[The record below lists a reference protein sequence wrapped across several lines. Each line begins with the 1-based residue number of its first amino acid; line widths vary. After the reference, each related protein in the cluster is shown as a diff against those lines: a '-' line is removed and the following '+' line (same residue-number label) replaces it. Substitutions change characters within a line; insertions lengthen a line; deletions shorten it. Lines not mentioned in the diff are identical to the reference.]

1 MVSIPGRWQ
10 HIPDLHARVGT
21 VQKAQRG
28 VGELHRMTDRGV
40 CITLVGMTNS
50 PNPNRFVGVCAAMLS
65 LFGADANAQSFCD
78 PVSVEPIAGAVLLGN
93 GSVGSVTTAD
103 IQNALNAGGTIRFN
117 VGVAP
122 TTIALTSTLVASRAS
137 VLDGAGVVTLSGGN
151 TRRIMSIVNP
161 DPAPNAPLFRVTLQ
175 NINLANAQVSD
186 GRGAAIY
193 KEHDF
198 EFPHKVSLKLVNC
211 RFSNNAALLDA
222 TPQDDG
228 GGAFY
233 GELLD
238 RLDIG
243 NCIFENNRGSNG
255 GAVYSLGSLH
265 VNIIDSQ
272 FLTNQAVGTG
282 GNPGNGGNAGALG
295 VDGADRSV
303 DICRTRFFDN
313 TSNAYGA
320 GFFSVMYDQ
329 TSRTRFED
337 TLFQGNRQLSASQ
350 HSGGAYIQD
359 GPWAIERST
368 FANNEANGFGGLF
381 IAGNAPGW
389 IRNSTFSGNI
399 ARNGLGGA
407 MALSNS
413 AAIDIINTTIA
424 GNVATAAFAGGISIG
439 TPNQL
444 RLTNVI
450 LANNSGGNRF
460 VSWGINNPAQFD
472 GGGNQQWPQIRPM
485 GGGNEI
491 PATASVVFADP
502 LLAALADNGG
512 ITSTIA
518 ISSSSLARNGGVSN
532 ETVSSFDQRGFSR
545 VGTPD
550 RGAFEFGA
558 EASMFA
564 SGFE

>member
-1 MVSIPGRWQ
+1 MSNTPIPC
-10 HIPDLHARVGT
+10 HIVR
-21 VQKAQRG
+21 
-28 VGELHRMTDRGV
+28 
-40 CITLVGMTNS
+40 
-50 PNPNRFVGVCAAMLS
+50 VCATVLS
-65 LFGADANAQSFCD
+65 LFCTGICAQSFCE
-78 PVSVEPIAGAVLLGN
+78 PVAAEPVIGAVLLGDGTA
-93 GSVGSVTTAD
+93 GSVSTAD
-103 IQNALNAGGTIRFN
+103 IQNALDAGGTVRFN
-117 VGVAP
+117 VGAAP
-122 TTIALTSTLVASRAS
+122 TTIILTSTLVASRAS

-161 DPAPNAPLFRVTLQ
+161 NPAPNAPLFRVTLQ
-175 NINLANAQVSD
+175 NINLANAQVND

-211 RFSNNAALLDA
+211 RFSDNAALLDA
-222 TPQDDG
+222 TSQDDG

-238 RLDIG
+238 RVDIA

-255 GAVYSLGSLH
+255 GAIYSLGSLR
-265 VNIIDSQ
+265 VNIVDSQ
-272 FLTNQAVGTG
+272 FLTNQAIGTG

-295 VDGADRSV
+295 VDGADRIV
-303 DICRTRFFDN
+303 DVCRTRFVDN

-337 TLFQGNRQLSASQ
+337 ALFQGNRQLSASQ

-381 IAGNAPGW
+381 VAGNAPGR

-399 ARNGLGGA
+399 ARAGLGGA
-407 MALSNS
+407 MALSNT
-413 AAIDIINTTIA
+413 AVIDIINTTIA
-424 GNVATAAFAGGISIG
+424 ANVATAAFAGGIAIG

-450 LANNSGGNRF
+450 FANNSGGNRF

-485 GGGNEI
+485 GGGNEV
-491 PATASVVFADP
+491 PATTSVVFADP
-502 LLAALADNGG
+502 LLAALANNGG
-512 ITSTIA
+512 LTPTIA
-518 ISSSSLARNGGVSN
+518 IPSNSVARNGGVSN
-532 ETVSSFDQRGFSR
+532 ENVTSFDQRGFSR
-545 VGTPD
+545 VGIPD
-550 RGAFEFGA
+550 RGAFEFSA
-558 EASMFA
+558 EAPLFA